1 VSRAR
6 EPRLL
11 LLHGF
16 LSSRNAWG
24 PLQRQLSDVPTTAP
38 DMLGYG
44 MTAHDGGDYTLEAMV
59 KGLRPLIESERP
71 THVIGHSMGGIV
83 ALALPREFESIEAVG
98 VIGLPVF
105 KDREDGTRFLHSR
118 GLIYRNFLRGD
129 RVAHY
134 ACMGLHRTS
143 RAWLPLAPLIL
154 PRQPR
159 EVLRTTFDHC
169 PGSHS
174 GSLDGV
180 VFAGLVEDLAAK
192 VGAPVFALHGSRD
205 RTAPLERAREIA
217 SQQEWDFRIARN
229 VGHQLPIERPRVAA
243 RWVRDYVLRADAGAQ
258 RDAGESRSS

>member
-1 VSRAR
+1 MSEER
-6 EPRLL
+6 EPKLL

-24 PLQRQLSDVPTTAP
+24 PLQHELDDLETIAP

-44 MTAHDGGDYTLEAMV
+44 MTAHDGGEYTLEAMV
-59 KGLRPLIESERP
+59 DGLRPLMESERP

-83 ALALPREFESIEAVG
+83 ALALARESAAIEAVG
-98 VIGLPVF
+98 AIGLPVF

-118 GLIYRNFLRGD
+118 GIVYRNFLRGD

-169 PGSHS
+169 PESHG
-174 GSLDGV
+174 GSLDRI
-180 VFAGLVEDLAAK
+180 VFAGLVEDLAAR
-192 VGAPVFALHGSRD
+192 VDTPVFALHGSRD
-205 RTAPLERAREIA
+205 RTAPLDRARELA
-217 SQQEWDFRIARN
+217 SKQDWDFRIARN
-229 VGHQLPIERPRVAA
+229 VGHQLPIERPRLAA
-243 RWVRDYVLRADAGAQ
+243 RWIREYVLKPDARAQ
-258 RDAGESRSS
+258 RAAG